1 MQQHASRRER
11 VTTQST
17 QASERGRARSLT
29 EMLNEA
35 HADILQ
41 GVDAGLVQK
50 ELEIRRSLNAKA
62 QRQIQLT
69 AQKGKPEEIDA
80 LNKEIS
86 ALEDDYQ
93 QVQAAIRKASPAYA
107 ALMQPQPLGLKGIQE
122 QLDANTVLL
131 EYSLGDE
138 RSYLWTVAEFTEDM
152 NCRSATR

>member
-1 MQQHASRRER
+1 M
-11 VTTQST
+11 
-17 QASERGRARSLT
+17 GARSLT

-69 AQKGKPEEIDA
+69 AQRANRRKSTLSI
-80 LNKEIS
+80 KEIS
-86 ALEDDYQ
+86 TKDDYQ
-93 QVQAAIRKASPAYA
+93 QVQAAIRKASPVYA

-122 QLDANTVLL
+122 QLDATTCC
-131 EYSLGDE
+131 S
-138 RSYLWTVAEFTEDM
+138 RFTG
-152 NCRSATR
+152 